1 MIDQALTL
9 GYVGPDTLLP
19 AMTALSAVFG
29 VLLIGWSYVVSFFRK
44 ITSFFVKPK
53 D

>member
-1 MIDQALTL
+1 MIHHALTL

-29 VLLIGWSYVVSFFRK
+29 VLLIGWGYVAAFFRK
-44 ITSFFVKPK
+44 IASFFVKAK